1 MITIEDAFCDVCG
14 TRIRRGMTNESETF
28 FTHNNCLVKYMDDE
42 YGENKWM
49 LEDQGWDE
57 NGNDYWY
64 TLHYLAERGGA
75 CTEDI
80 VCKDF
85 E

>member
-1 MITIEDAFCDVCG
+1 MITIEDTFCDVCG
-14 TRIRRGMTNESETF
+14 KRIRRGMTNESETF
-28 FTHNNCLVKYMDDE
+28 FTHSKCFSKYMDKE
-42 YGENKWM
+42 YGKNNWM

-57 NGNDYWY
+57 KGNDYWH
-64 TLHYLAERGGA
+64 TLHYLTERGGA